1 MEGFAGPARGAGIPD
16 CTRTS
21 QELAKLIDLFKGKAV
36 KAEEG
41 PDDLHE
47 LTILAGKLACF
58 KRDLMNPGRIVQA
71 TRGQPFNTSTDMEPI
86 AETTARIFAK
96 TIPKRDLDL
105 SFDKWN
111 KRGTFLIKRLCTAYG
126 LSEAERAEAVDL
138 FNAAL
143 RDIADIAYDICQKSN
158 PTIGGVAVP
167 RVLQG
172 YEPAGLINLMEY
184 KGYY

>member
-1 MEGFAGPARGAGIPD
+1 MEGFAGPARGAGIPN

-21 QELAKLIDLFKGKAV
+21 QELAKLLSLFEDKQPKTG
-36 KAEEG
+36 EG
-41 PDDLHE
+41 ADDLHE
-47 LTILAGKLACF
+47 LTTLVGKLACF

-96 TIPKRDLDL
+96 TIPKRDLDI

-111 KRGTFLIKRLCTAYG
+111 KRGTLLIRRLCTSYS
-126 LSEAERAEAVDL
+126 LSPSERTEAVDL
-138 FNAAL
+138 FDAAL
-143 RDIADIAYDICQKSN
+143 RDIAAVAYDLCQKGD
-158 PTIGGVAVP
+158 PTIAGAAVP

-172 YEPAGLINLMEY
+172 YEPPGLSAHMEY